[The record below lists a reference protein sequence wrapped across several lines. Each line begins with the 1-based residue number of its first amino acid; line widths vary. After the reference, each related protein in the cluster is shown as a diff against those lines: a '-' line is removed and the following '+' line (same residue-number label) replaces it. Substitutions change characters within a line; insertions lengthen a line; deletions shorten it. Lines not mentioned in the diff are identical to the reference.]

1 MIGMYTLIN
10 DFSRRV
16 YTQNHPN
23 MLCMWNFCGGQTTV
37 EWLIVWKWA
46 YDYVMQVVVQAC
58 VHVLLDFALEHRST
72 IKIASSALE
81 RLLSLSLSLCH
92 SLVLP
97 VTRSA
102 NTFSGDLSSLTSNT
116 IELTLDNTYFRWLFL
131 EGGSK
136 KNKLPSKWRFFF
148 FVKLEKSLQK
158 MDFPQQLRDERAGGG
173 LRWHLR
179 TNPVRQFAM
188 AATQIFATNFDV
200 LSQCGKRYTLDIC
213 RPCTDGVRQI
223 DPANLLHRC

>member
-148 FVKLEKSLQK
+148 L
-158 MDFPQQLRDERAGGG
+158 
-173 LRWHLR
+173 
-179 TNPVRQFAM
+179 
-188 AATQIFATNFDV
+188 
-200 LSQCGKRYTLDIC
+200 
-213 RPCTDGVRQI
+213 
-223 DPANLLHRC
+223 